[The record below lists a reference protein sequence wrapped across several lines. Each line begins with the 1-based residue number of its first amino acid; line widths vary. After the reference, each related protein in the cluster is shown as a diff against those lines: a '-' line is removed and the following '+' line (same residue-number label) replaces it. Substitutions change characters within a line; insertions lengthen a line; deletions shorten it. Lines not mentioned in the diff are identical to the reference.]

1 VYFLSFLLHRFWIIL
16 WIKIFALFPIS
27 LLQQL
32 NQSMFWPLFLMESTM
47 ECQILHIPLT
57 QWYTLPLNSP
67 YFFSKLSLA
76 YKKASG
82 KKKLIILQPPSKSRM
97 FGFIYSI
104 ICILAIVNVSLH
116 VKFSYIIFFH
126 FVSPCTSQVLVAIIS
141 ILCLFTLSSS
151 HGYVGIWVAL
161 ATFMSLRALAGFLRW

>member
-1 VYFLSFLLHRFWIIL
+1 
-16 WIKIFALFPIS
+16 
-27 LLQQL
+27 
-32 NQSMFWPLFLMESTM
+32 M

-161 ATFMSLRALAGFLRW
+161 ATFMSLRALAGFLR